1 MRGKAGLVAILLL
14 LAPLAAF
21 ADSIVAG
28 LSQNRV
34 SITASFNGSQIIVYG
49 AIKRESPL
57 PPEATQM
64 IVTIEG
70 PGTPVVVRRKDRV
83 GGIWINDASAKFKP
97 VPSFYEVATT
107 APLQDILNESED
119 RAFGITLPQF
129 IGPDNA
135 VSDAPDKGEFSD
147 ALLRIRSSAQV
158 YRLSEGAVSLVQ
170 DTLFRTDV
178 DLPANLIEGE
188 YRVRIFLLRGGQVL
202 SYGNEV
208 IDVRRA
214 GLERF
219 LFSLSKQQPFLYGLV
234 ALALAAFAGW
244 ASSEVFRRLRA

>member
-1 MRGKAGLVAILLL
+1 MKTKTGLLSLLFL
-14 LAPLAAF
+14 LVPLAAF

-49 AIKRESPL
+49 AIRRDSP
-57 PPEATQM
+57 PPADPTQM

-83 GGIWINDASAKFKP
+83 GGIWINDASAKFKL

-107 APLQDILNESED
+107 APLHDILNESED

-135 VSDAPDKGEFSD
+135 LSDAADRGEFSD
-147 ALLRIRSSAQV
+147 ALLRIRSVAKT
-158 YRLSEGAVSLVQ
+158 YRISEGAVSLVEG
-170 DTLFRTDV
+170 TLFRTDV

-219 LFSLSKQQPFLYGLV
+219 LFSLSKQQPFLYGV
-234 ALALAAFAGW
+234 IALALAAFAGW